1 MINSE
6 VKEDKELIDDAM
18 DQTMEAYS
26 AVNNQLIKKQSDDT
40 PVELLDNVE
49 LLEIDKA
56 EEDERSIKGN
66 ESVEVHQFDKPKI
79 EKKDGKEKM
88 KSYFDFY

>member
-40 PVELLDNVE
+40 PVKLLDNVE

-56 EEDERSIKGN
+56 EEDEPT
-66 ESVEVHQFDKPKI
+66 VDHQFDKPKK
-79 EKKDGKEKM
+79 EKKEGKEKM